1 MGRNNTNNMNKR
13 VFSGIQPTGIIH
25 FGNYFGAIHNWLSLQ
40 KEFECLFS
48 IVDLHAMTVHQSPEE
63 FSINIKT
70 LSKLFIASGLDPKT
84 SIIFRQSA
92 VHEHAELAWI
102 LNCITPLGELER
114 MTQFKD
120 KSAKN
125 NDNINA
131 GLLTYPI
138 LMAADILLYDTM
150 VVPVGEDQV
159 QHVELAR
166 TIARKFNNMYGEVFI
181 EPKTMLNK
189 EAARLRGLD
198 DPEKKMSKSAS
209 SELNYI
215 AMTDTPD
222 MVVKKIKKAVTDSG
236 TDIIYNPETRPAI
249 SNLMTIYRLVTGKS
263 FEEIE
268 AEFNGKGYGN
278 FKSSLAE
285 QINAF
290 LRPIQEKFN
299 AIDDNEL
306 NNILEVGAK
315 SAKKIAEKKME
326 QVRRAVGL

>member
-1 MGRNNTNNMNKR
+1 MNKR

-25 FGNYFGAIHNWLSLQ
+25 FGNYFGAINNWLPLQ
-40 KEFECLFS
+40 KEFECLFC

-63 FSINIKT
+63 FAVNIKN
-70 LSKLFIASGLDPKT
+70 LCKIYLASGLDPKT
-84 SIIFRQSA
+84 SMIFRQSA
-92 VHEHAELAWI
+92 VLEHTQLAWI
-102 LNCITPLGELER
+102 LNCLTPMGELER
-114 MTQFKD
+114 MTQYKD
-120 KSAKN
+120 KSAQHK
-125 NDNINA
+125 DNINA
-131 GLLTYPI
+131 GLLTYPV

-166 TIARKFNNMYGEVFI
+166 TIARKFNNMYGEVFV

-198 DPEKKMSKSAS
+198 DPEKKMSQSAS

-236 TDIIYNPETRPAI
+236 TEISYNPETRPAI
-249 SNLMTIYRLVTGKS
+249 SNLMTISRLVTGKS

-268 AEFNGKGYGN
+268 AEFNGKGYGV
-278 FKSSLAE
+278 FKNALAD

-290 LRPIQEKFN
+290 LKPIQEKFK

-306 NNILEVGAK
+306 NKILEVGAK
-315 SAKKIAEKKME
+315 SAKKIAEKKMD

>member
-1 MGRNNTNNMNKR
+1 MNKR

-25 FGNYFGAIHNWLSLQ
+25 LGNYFGAIYNWLPLQ
-40 KEFECLFS
+40 KDFECLFS
-48 IVDLHAMTVHQSPEE
+48 IVDLHAMTVHQDQEE
-63 FSINIKT
+63 FAVNIRNLAKI
-70 LSKLFIASGLDPKT
+70 FIASGLNPKT

-92 VHEHAELAWI
+92 VPEHTELAWI
-102 LNCITPLGELER
+102 LNCLTPLGELER

-120 KSAKN
+120 KSDQHK
-125 NDNINA
+125 DNINA

-166 TIARKFNNMYGEVFI
+166 TIARKFNNLYGETFV
-181 EPKTMLNK
+181 EPKPLLHK
-189 EAARLRGLD
+189 EAARLHGLD
-198 DPEKKMSKSAS
+198 DPAKKMSKSAA

-215 AMTDTPD
+215 SLMDNPD
-222 MVVKKIKKAVTDSG
+222 SVIKKIKKAVTDSG
-236 TDIIYNPETRPAI
+236 TDITYNPETRPAI
-249 SNLMTIYRLVTGKS
+249 SNLMTIYHLVTSKS

-268 AEFNGKGYGN
+268 AEFNGKGYGV
-278 FKSSLAE
+278 FKNALAE
-285 QINAF
+285 QINVF
-290 LRPIQEKFN
+290 LKPIQEKFK

-306 NNILEVGAK
+306 DKILEVGAK
-315 SAKKIAEKKME
+315 SARKIAEKKMA